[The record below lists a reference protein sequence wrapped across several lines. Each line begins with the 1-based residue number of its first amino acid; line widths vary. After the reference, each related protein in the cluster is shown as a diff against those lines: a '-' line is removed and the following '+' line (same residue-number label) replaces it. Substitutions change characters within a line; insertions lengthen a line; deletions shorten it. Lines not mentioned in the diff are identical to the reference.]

1 MAAVNYATQ
10 YSRALA
16 NAYPYQSYF
25 GDLRTTE
32 NNGKYKWIDGKTI
45 KIPKLTTKGAVNA
58 DNDKI
63 TTATRRW
70 DNEWEPKEVSFHR
83 EWSTLL
89 HPTDVDM
96 TNQVATI
103 QNITQNF
110 NEFHKFPEKD
120 AYLIS
125 KLYSEFIAAGGTAT
139 ETAITASNILS
150 LIDADLEALEEAR
163 VPMAG
168 TLMYITPTLN
178 KILKGVMNRYMSST
192 DSEINRTLS
201 RIEQLT
207 LKSVP
212 SDLMRS
218 KYDFDEDWAVH
229 KKDTTVTGD
238 ADALYINYMIVHP
251 SAIITPEVYTFAQL
265 DEPSAMSNGKYVYY
279 EERYEDVFLLSER
292 KAALRFHASE
302 KALGAST

>member
-1 MAAVNYATQ
+1 MAAVNYATM

-25 GDLRTTE
+25 GELRSIE

-58 DNDKI
+58 NNDSIKF
-63 TTATRRW
+63 ATRRW
-70 DNEWEPKEVSFHR
+70 DNDWEPKEVSFHR

-89 HPTDVDM
+89 APTDVDM

-120 AYLIS
+120 AYLVS
-125 KLYSEFIAAGGTAT
+125 KIYSDVKALNVTMT
-139 ETAITASNILS
+139 SSAITSSNILN
-150 LIDADLEALEEAR
+150 LVDAELEAMEEKR
-163 VPMAG
+163 VPIEGAI
-168 TLMYITPTLN
+168 MYLTPQLN
-178 KILKGVMNRYMSST
+178 RILKGVMTRYLNST
-192 DSEINRTLS
+192 DSEINRRLS
-201 RIEQLT
+201 RIDQLT
-207 LKSVP
+207 LKTVP

-218 KYDFDEDWAVH
+218 QYDFDEDWKVH
-229 KKDTTVTGD
+229 TKDASVTGD

-265 DEPSAMSNGKYVYY
+265 DSPSAMSNGKYVYY
-279 EERYEDVFLLSER
+279 EERYEDVFILNER
-292 KAALRFHASE
+292 KDAIRMHASA
-302 KALGAST
+302 KALGATA